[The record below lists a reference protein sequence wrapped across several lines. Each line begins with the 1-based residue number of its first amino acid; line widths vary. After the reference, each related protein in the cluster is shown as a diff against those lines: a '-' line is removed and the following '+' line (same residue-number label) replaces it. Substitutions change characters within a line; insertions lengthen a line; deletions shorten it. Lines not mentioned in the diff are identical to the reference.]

1 MEKIQ
6 PYQNASEAMS
16 ALDNGGRIYNL
27 FTERG
32 DEQISLGE
40 IAKVAGVFWNA
51 QKAVLHLQMSI
62 LELPHEQHNAILD
75 NLDQEAQ
82 GYYQKY
88 QALELSPLAA
98 KTEGVLASNLLVRG
112 TPRHVESKEEVGY
125 VMMMILVGKVPVA
138 IPTPITEHYDVYHVQ
153 AENSSENF
161 LIAHSKSKAKLPEEP
176 LLLGG
181 VLKEL
186 KLDKYETEASSRYF
200 EVIYYMS

>member
-27 FTERG
+27 FTEMG

-62 LELPHEQHNAILD
+62 LALPHDQHNAIL
-75 NLDQEAQ
+75 NSLDQDAQ

-88 QALELSPLAA
+88 QALELSPLVA

-138 IPTPITEHYDVYHVQ
+138 IPTSITDHYDVYHVQ
-153 AENSSENF
+153 DENSSEDF